1 MTLHDSATRDI
12 ESVALK
18 FAGELN
24 AIAEDLANKAH
35 SGIDGA
41 EVYEAILAA
50 WEGLGTLH
58 EEYSAEIDTLY
69 QRHLRFGA

>member
-24 AIAEDLANKAH
+24 AIAEDLANEAH
-35 SGIDGA
+35 SGIDC
-41 EVYEAILAA
+41 EKLYDAIADSWVA
-50 WEGLGTLH
+50 VGTLH
-58 EEYSAEIDTLY
+58 EEYSAEIDSLY
-69 QRHLRFGA
+69 AKYFQVGA